1 MNFLRLFKDTPS
13 LQKKDGT
20 LDKLKCKYQ
29 ALTEKLLIVS
39 IYNFYSH
46 NKNRNF
52 KDIEERILQPK
63 YYSTVL
69 FSWPLLKC

>member
-1 MNFLRLFKDTPS
+1 MNFLRLFKDIPS

-39 IYNFYSH
+39 IYSFYSH

-52 KDIEERILQPK
+52 KDIEERIL
-63 YYSTVL
+63 
-69 FSWPLLKC
+69 